1 MRTVLMSIKEERNS
15 MRSVITLGYVAAALL
30 IVGAGRANAGAEASI
45 YLGRTSATGVVL
57 ENMSTF
63 GGTIGAFSKIVGI
76 EFGLEYSPTTSFDI
90 GPIDAGAS
98 MLNAMGN
105 LVLQIP
111 AGPVIPYGTVGY
123 GAIVAN
129 TNVSDWPFDFLGG
142 TVGAFN
148 FGFGAKI
155 FFSQNVGLRVDYR
168 RFALQTGDA
177 ETELRIPLTD
187 ITIDAN
193 PDLNRFVVGAAF
205 RW

>member
-1 MRTVLMSIKEERNS
+1 MRRVVL
-15 MRSVITLGYVAAALL
+15 LGYVVAALL
-30 IVGAGRANAGAEASI
+30 VVGAGTANASAEASI
-45 YLGRTSATGVVL
+45 YLGRTSATGLVL

-76 EFGLEYSPTTSFDI
+76 EFGLEYSPTASFDI

-98 MLNAMGN
+98 ILNVMGN
-105 LVLQIP
+105 LVFQIP
-111 AGPVIPYGTVGY
+111 AGPVLPYGTVGY
-123 GAIVAN
+123 GAIIAN

-155 FFSQNVGLRVDYR
+155 FFSQSIGLRVDYR
-168 RFALQTGDA
+168 RFALQTGDGDS
-177 ETELRIPLTD
+177 ELRIPLTG
-187 ITIDAN
+187 ITIDTN
-193 PDLNRFVVGAAF
+193 PDLNRFVIGAAF

>member
-1 MRTVLMSIKEERNS
+1 MRRV
-15 MRSVITLGYVAAALL
+15 VTLGYVVSALL
-30 IVGAGRANAGAEASI
+30 VVGAGTANASAEASI
-45 YLGRTSATGVVL
+45 YLGRTSATGLVL

-98 MLNAMGN
+98 ILNVMGN
-105 LVLQIP
+105 VVFQIP
-111 AGPVIPYGTVGY
+111 AGPVLPYGTVGY
-123 GAIVAN
+123 GAIIAN
-129 TNVSDWPFDFLGG
+129 INVSDWPFDFLGG

-155 FFSQNVGLRVDYR
+155 FFSQSFGLRVDYR
-168 RFALQTGDA
+168 RFALQTGDGDS
-177 ETELRIPLTD
+177 ELRIPLTG
-187 ITIDAN
+187 ITIDTN
-193 PDLNRFVVGAAF
+193 PDLNRFVIGAAF